1 MKKDN
6 LKQFYKEFPSN
17 PDARVKA
24 LKSIL
29 EKEGLIDQKALDEI
43 LDTYQNHGFVNLQ

>member
-6 LKQFYKEFPSN
+6 IKQFYKGFPSN
-17 PDARVKA
+17 PEARVKA

-29 EKEGLIDQKALDEI
+29 KKKGLIDQKALDEI
-43 LDTYQNHGFVNLQ
+43 LDTYQNLSLIHI